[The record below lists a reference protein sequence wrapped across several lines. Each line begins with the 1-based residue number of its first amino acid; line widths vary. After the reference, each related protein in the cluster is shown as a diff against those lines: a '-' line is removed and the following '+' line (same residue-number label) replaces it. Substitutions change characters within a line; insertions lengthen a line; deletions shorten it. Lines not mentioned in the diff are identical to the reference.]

1 MDTGGSDSYDSQD
14 VDMLQNKGQESKTA
28 RRSRL
33 LKQLGFAIIASLG
46 QFSLGSSLNWPS
58 PALSDLA
65 LNNLTWVGTELVL
78 TPAQME
84 MTGSLNAVGC
94 LLGSWTSGAM
104 VTRLG
109 RRRCLQIVVVP
120 FLIGFVALALAP
132 NSHVLLVA
140 RLLPGFGGG
149 FSNVAA
155 SVYIAEIVD
164 TKVRGVM
171 GIFPSLALMFGGLFT
186 VCVGAIVRWYHM
198 TMNFCGNYLFTVQTA
213 RVLRKTGAS
222 MDEDSGTIIVTAAR
236 IIGMLV
242 SICFVDRMGRR
253 AVLIASHAISSVF
266 LIILGVYVYLVAEAP
281 PEDTTFSKLTWVPL
295 ACVIMIMFGINLGA
309 QLVPFLLASE
319 YFPTSVRGQSFTVCY
334 ASGMV
339 FSFVV
344 LQFYFSAM
352 DVFTQAGLYWFC
364 AAVCFVAVVFT
375 LIFVKETKGENIG

>member
-1 MDTGGSDSYDSQD
+1 
-14 VDMLQNKGQESKTA
+14 
-28 RRSRL
+28 
-33 LKQLGFAIIASLG
+33 
-46 QFSLGSSLNWPS
+46 
-58 PALSDLA
+58 
-65 LNNLTWVGTELVL
+65 
-78 TPAQME
+78 
-84 MTGSLNAVGC
+84 
-94 LLGSWTSGAM
+94 M

-198 TMNFCGNYLFTVQTA
+198 TMVCAISPCILLIGTFFLPDSPSFLVVRGRKLEAVTVLRKLRGLHANVRSEIEIIEMKNSSHVDGWQKLLNWYIGKRVAIVIMTFAFQNFCGNYLFTVQTA